1 MNPIVRRKALALL
14 AALLL
19 AALAG
24 EDVLAQDET
33 PSAPAR
39 KPPATRQGG
48 TLPNPILYLTGY
60 ELYEAGGKQWRRYQ
74 YAVENF
80 AAYPD
85 EMFAPAPDLPPC
97 GKNTKSSRTW
107 VDIYQQDGKRLY
119 GFCAFGKSKDL
130 NSLWFSLEPD
140 ALPPSWVYVELT
152 DRKTNTKY
160 KSNLAETTQ

>member
-1 MNPIVRRKALALL
+1 MNLIVRRKALALV

-19 AALAG
+19 AALAARA
-24 EDVLAQDET
+24 VLA
-33 PSAPAR
+33 
-39 KPPATRQGG
+39 QGG
-48 TLPNPILYLTGY
+48 TLPNPVLSMTGV
-60 ELYEAGGKQWRRYQ
+60 EMYEAGGKQFKRYQ
-74 YAVENF
+74 FAVENF

-85 EMFAPAPDLPPC
+85 ELFAAAPDLPPC
-97 GKNTKSSRTW
+97 GDNKKSSRTW
-107 VDIYQQDGKRLY
+107 VDIYGQDGKRLY

-130 NSLWFSLEPD
+130 NSIWFSLEPD

>member
-19 AALAG
+19 AALAAR
-24 EDVLAQDET
+24 DVLAQEET
-33 PSAPAR
+33 PAAPKPSAPR
-39 KPPATRQGG
+39 HGGPP
-48 TLPNPILYLTGY
+48 PNPILVLTGV
-60 ELYEAGGKQWRRYQ
+60 ELYEAGGKQYKRYQ
-74 YAVENF
+74 FAVENF
-80 AAYPD
+80 SAYPD

-97 GKNTKSSRTW
+97 GNNKESSRTW

-119 GFCAFGKSKDL
+119 GFCSFGKSKDL

-152 DRKTNTKY
+152 DRMNHTKY